1 MLETAF
7 VTTQSE
13 LILEF
18 GDLDHRTGLHTDVG
32 QLKINNIEVM
42 CQMSMKLS
50 AMFEQN
56 PPHAFDK
63 IVEKHIT
70 TKTAFKCHGH
80 TTHSKN

>member
-1 MLETAF
+1 
-7 VTTQSE
+7 
-13 LILEF
+13 
-18 GDLDHRTGLHTDVG
+18 
-32 QLKINNIEVM
+32 
-42 CQMSMKLS
+42 MSMKLS

-80 TTHSKN
+80 SKN